1 MALSRLAAVTAI
13 GDVVQRAVL
22 VLGSLVVATSA
33 LAAVLGGLGG
43 WRPLIVWPLL
53 VVIVAALVLLVRPVR
68 TVPIGVG
75 PAFAML
81 AVALAAGWW
90 AASTHNT
97 QVLPRR
103 DAGSNLQA
111 ALALAETGHRVLAI
125 DPAAFGGAAVLGIPG
140 ITLASP
146 AFYQVGS
153 AEAPAIEPQFVI
165 GPAAIYSLG
174 DWVGGIGAMLIQ
186 PAWLSALGILGL
198 AVLVAVTVGPW
209 WGPVAGGLATV
220 TFPLVHVARATYSEP
235 LALVTLAAGLL
246 GCVLTAR
253 FEDRR
258 AAVLAGLL
266 IGGTCL
272 VRIDGM
278 REAMLLIPMAAVG
291 AIQGRRWPRPLL
303 AGAGIG
309 TGVSFAAGLA
319 LSREYLGSIAA
330 SLVPL
335 VALAVLMAV
344 AGGVAVVTARRGV
357 RLPDVLR
364 RALPAGLA
372 IGVVVIGMALAVRPL
387 VMTVRQSAEDPGSH
401 VVAGLQLR
409 QGLPVDGGR
418 TYAEQS
424 VMWLTWWVGPIALVI
439 ALVALAG
446 AVRRMGLAWLAGENL
461 PAWSG
466 PLLVAVGST
475 LLTLYRPGIT
485 PDHPWAERRLVIAI
499 PLVVVLVVAAAA
511 WLWRSTPRRPRPLA
525 RLLAGTR
532 LLAGACLVALA
543 VPTALASW
551 PHRAERVERGS
562 LNAISSVCHALR
574 DGDVVLAVDSRA
586 ANEWPQ
592 VVRGQCGRPALST
605 TTALR
610 RDPAALK
617 AAVTRIAGALPT
629 GSRLVLLAADSPAAL
644 TDLGAT
650 PSQAADVTVLEEPR
664 LLVQRPDALVP
675 LTLDVWLAPA
685 PA

>member
-1 MALSRLAAVTAI
+1 MVLSRLAAVTAI

-22 VLGSLVVATSA
+22 VLGSLLVATSA
-33 LAAVLGGLGG
+33 LAAVLGGLGW
-43 WRPLIVWPLL
+43 WRPLVVWPLL
-53 VVIVAALVLLVRPVR
+53 AVMLAGLALLVRPVR
-68 TVPIGVG
+68 PVPIGVG
-75 PAFAML
+75 PALAML

-90 AASTHNT
+90 AAATHNG

-153 AEAPAIEPQFVI
+153 AGAPAIEPQFVI

-174 DWVGGIGAMLIQ
+174 DWIGGIGAMLVQ
-186 PAWLSALGILGL
+186 PAWLSAFGVLGL
-198 AVLVAVTVGPW
+198 SILAAVTVGPW
-209 WGPVAGGLATV
+209 WGPVAGALAAL
-220 TFPLVHVARATYSEP
+220 TFPMLHVARATYSEP

-246 GCVLTAR
+246 GCVLAAR
-253 FEDRR
+253 HEDRR
-258 AAVLAGLL
+258 AALMAGLL

-272 VRIDGM
+272 VRIDGL
-278 REAMLLIPMAAVG
+278 REAMLLIPVAALG
-291 AIQGRRWPRPLL
+291 AIQERRWPRALL

-309 TGVSFAAGLA
+309 VGVSFAAGLA

-335 VALAVLMAV
+335 VALAVALALAGAATLV
-344 AGGVAVVTARRGV
+344 AARRGMG
-357 RLPDVLR
+357 LPDSVRRSLSAALVIAVLV
-364 RALPAGLA
+364 
-372 IGVVVIGMALAVRPL
+372 IGVALTLRPL

-409 QGLPVDGGR
+409 QGLPIDGGR

-424 VMWLTWWVGPIALVI
+424 VTWLAWWVGPIALVT
-439 ALVALAG
+439 ALVALAWG
-446 AVRRMGLAWLAGENL
+446 VRRMALAWQADEVL

-466 PLLVAVGST
+466 PLVVAAGST

-511 WLWRSTPRRPRPLA
+511 WLWRCGPARHRRAFRILA
-525 RLLAGTR
+525 A
-532 LLAGACLVALA
+532 ACVAALA

-551 PHRAERVERGS
+551 PHRTERVERGS
-562 LNAISSVCHALR
+562 LSAIVSVCHALV

-605 TTALR
+605 TTVLR
-610 RDPAALK
+610 RDPAALRSAVSEI
-617 AAVTRIAGALPT
+617 AAALPA
-629 GSRLVLLAADSPAAL
+629 GSRLILLAADSADAL
-644 TDLGAT
+644 TALGAT
-650 PSQAADVTVLEEPR
+650 PTQAVDVTVLEEPR
-664 LLVQRPDALVP
+664 LLIERPASLVP